1 MQERRASSLDQHW
14 AVPKQKTHS
23 DSLDSQPESDSIQLG
38 ETAGGVDE
46 GDVPPAAADRLTKL
60 SCHDSGID
68 IRETEV
74 LAPTRKVKS
83 DAEVLLAGKDECVL
97 LVDLPMPR
105 TYEEKV
111 EKKDDEGKEEKPAEG
126 KQNKVCRFMMCR
138 DLINSWF

>member
-1 MQERRASSLDQHW
+1 M
-14 AVPKQKTHS
+14 
-23 DSLDSQPESDSIQLG
+23 QLG

-46 GDVPPAAADRLTKL
+46 GDVPPTAGDRLTKL

-68 IRETEV
+68 IRESEVV

-105 TYEEKV
+105 THEEKV
-111 EKKDDEGKEEKPAEG
+111 EKKDDDGKDEKPVEG
-126 KQNKVCRFMMCR
+126 KQNKVCNGYLGKGCCFIASFRC
-138 DLINSWF
+138 